1 VRAAGLEPGFLDMT
15 NTTHRALRF
24 LILGLSLQVI
34 AGWAGGCD
42 HGVLTS
48 VDGGQGG
55 SGGVAG
61 SGGAGGVPSNPE
73 GGSGGGGTGGGGTG
87 GAMRTCEL
95 TGLGA
100 GGYGG
105 YVLTGIGGVGGG
117 GVGGAGGGG
126 PPVTDGRSCACSRR
140 PGENNSF
147 QCPRGTGK
155 SAAASIGPEGGT
167 LLLSGTP
174 STQGVDFKLEIPPNA
189 LQQTVVIEVVESTFP
204 PPEPY
209 VDESPIYDL
218 QPAGLTLS
226 QPATLTVPFMNVG
239 GIVPRIIG
247 INLSADCGMSYQRVP
262 DSYQNAGFMQGS
274 LSTLGPLF
282 AGYLRSSADVAAC
295 GGDAGVP

>member
-1 VRAAGLEPGFLDMT
+1 MT
-15 NTTHRALRF
+15 NTTHRTFQL
-24 LILGLSLQVI
+24 LVLGLSLPVL
-34 AGWAGGCD
+34 AGWVGACD
-42 HGVLTS
+42 RGVLTS
-48 VDGGQGG
+48 VDGPGG
-55 SGGVAG
+55 SGGVGG

-73 GGSGGGGTGGGGTG
+73 GGSGGGGVGGSVS
-87 GAMRTCEL
+87 AMRTCDL

-105 YVLTGIGGVGGG
+105 FVVTGSGGG
-117 GVGGAGGGG
+117 GAAGADGGQ
-126 PPVTDGRSCACSRR
+126 PVTDGRSCPCSRR

-147 QCPRGTGK
+147 QCPPGTGK
-155 SAAASIGPEGGT
+155 SATASIGPEGGT
-167 LLLSGTP
+167 LFLSGTP
-174 STQGVDFKLEIPPNA
+174 STKGVDFKLEIPPNA
-189 LQQTVVIEVVESTFP
+189 LQQTVVIEVVESTLP
-204 PPEPY
+204 PPEQY